1 MQFYRPLFL
10 SLLFVAQKVTKRH
23 STDKISR
30 SALLLTNFR
39 TRKFPSV
46 GRYLSATF
54 PTERLRGSV
63 KVKPRIRR
71 AKKTFT
77 LLSAPFLR
85 TLPVILT
92 MLYLL
97 KVTFAT
103 KFTMYSLLGTL
114 GVKVH
119 IGKRNIRVATKING
133 KKTWGLKK

>member
-1 MQFYRPLFL
+1 MPAQYNFGIFIMGIEGKCSSISFLYSTAVFTFNLCCNFIGICFYPPFWRP
-10 SLLFVAQKVTKRH
+10 KGCKRR

-39 TRKFPSV
+39 KRKYPSA

-85 TLPVILT
+85 PLPVILT
-92 MLYLL
+92 VLY
-97 KVTFAT
+97 F
-103 KFTMYSLLGTL
+103 F
-114 GVKVH
+114 
-119 IGKRNIRVATKING
+119 
-133 KKTWGLKK
+133 